1 MRSTTAY
8 REFCIPLTKR
18 TKINYAIRIAQYID
32 LVKMVTQYIEF
43 DFFYEILQKNIY
55 FSLFF

>member
-8 REFCIPLTKR
+8 REFCIPLTGR

-32 LVKMVTQYIEF
+32 LVKRVTQYIEF
-43 DFFYEILQKNIY
+43 DFF
-55 FSLFF
+55 